1 MLVYDFEII
10 ITKPFPASLML
21 SPFGFYGDIL
31 ELVYT
36 TSPCGA
42 MVRAR
47 SRKPAIEDSHVTSDG
62 HVTSWYTPYWRSS
75 HQCQAISEMRIIHVD
90 MCVKRLG

>member
-1 MLVYDFEII
+1 MN
-10 ITKPFPASLML
+10 
-21 SPFGFYGDIL
+21 DIVIGL
-31 ELVYT
+31 FANDVIMIG
-36 TSPCGA
+36 S
-42 MVRAR
+42 VRADW
-47 SRKPAIEDSHVTSDG
+47 PAPFSVTIEDSHVTSDG